1 MEMNILRDLVEEPPC
16 TPCLSNSC
24 RRKVAWWFESLSHGF
39 ALPLVSKLSGAFGVL
54 MEHDVCQPFKEGE
67 LMPGEGKL

>member
-1 MEMNILRDLVEEPPC
+1 M
-16 TPCLSNSC
+16 
-24 RRKVAWWFESLSHGF
+24 AWWFESLSHGF